1 LESWRPAFVTL
12 SIGTRGGVRACC
24 SHRPPLQTARVEQ
37 TRVTI
42 VPHTHWD
49 REWYEPFEGFLQR
62 LVEMMDTLV
71 ELLDDGFPHFH
82 LDGQTALIDD
92 YLAVR
97 PEREGDIRRLAA
109 EGRISVGPWFTQM
122 DEFLTSGES
131 HVRNLERGLARNR
144 DLGARH
150 VVGYLPDQFGHIG
163 QMPQILAH
171 GGLDRAVVWR
181 GVPRAVEKTA
191 FWWESPDG
199 TRVLTEYLAFGY
211 SIGMNLRSA
220 ERPRELADMLRE
232 SVRNLS
238 AMTAREGAMLVM
250 AGSDHHG
257 PDPTLPDRLRA
268 VEPIAPELRTEIGP
282 VAAFVE
288 GHPPDGIPVWRGEL
302 RSGARAFL
310 LPNVVSSRIRQ
321 KRERGRV
328 EALVERSAEPL
339 AALVDGF
346 DWPAEDLDRIW
357 QLLLWNGAHDSVCG
371 CSVDEVGRAVDARHA
386 EARELAEGIA
396 ARAMESLGRQVRG
409 AGTLR
414 WNPSPFQR
422 DGVPG
427 LGWRVDDRSVP
438 AEEELVPVELR
449 NGRVVAGGLEIG
461 LFDETDVGDLY
472 NFCPDDRGSPI
483 PPEDVVVDGQ
493 EVTAAFDGCT
503 AGFRASRRAGERFIR
518 LEGAIENSRPDHRL
532 RLIVTL
538 PRPVERALAG
548 APFELVERELT
559 SEGGFEPDSPCW
571 PARGVVLAGG
581 VAALH
586 EGVMEYEVV
595 DGRALAITLLRC
607 TGTISRA
614 GFATRNWP
622 AGPDIATPEAQMT
635 GRTEFA
641 LGLMADAGRD
651 DLLDSW
657 ERFALPLIEAPAA
670 GGGELPPAGSLLEL
684 RTGGAR
690 LSNVRR
696 VGGTVEVRLWNPSAR
711 DVTAVL
717 DGREVVLGPA
727 RIETA
732 RLG

>member
-1 LESWRPAFVTL
+1 MVMER
-12 SIGTRGGVRACC
+12 
-24 SHRPPLQTARVEQ
+24 

-49 REWYEPFEGFLQR
+49 REWYEPFEGFLAR
-62 LVEMMDTLV
+62 LVEMMDALLG
-71 ELLDDGFPHFH
+71 LLDDGFPHFH

-92 YLAVR
+92 YLNVR
-97 PEREGDIRRLAA
+97 PEREADVRRLAA

-144 DLGARH
+144 DLGARP

-163 QMPQILAH
+163 QMPQILAN

-181 GVPRAVEKTA
+181 GVPRAVERTA

-211 SIGMNLRSA
+211 SIGMNLHTA
-220 ERPRELADMLRE
+220 QEPGELAKMLRHE
-232 SVRNLS
+232 VGNLS
-238 AMTAREGAMLVM
+238 GMTARPHAMLVM

-257 PDPTLPDRLRA
+257 PDRTLPKRLREI
-268 VEPIAPELRTEIGP
+268 EPLAPELETSIGP

-288 GHPPDGIPVWRGEL
+288 GPPPDDIPTWHGEL

-310 LPNVVSSRIRQ
+310 LPNVYSSRIHQ

-328 EALVERSAEPL
+328 EALVERVAEPL
-339 AALVDGF
+339 AALVDGLE
-346 DWPAEDLDRIW
+346 WPAEQLDRIW

-386 EARELAEGIA
+386 EARELATEITS
-396 ARAMESLGRQVRG
+396 RAVTLLGTQVREPG
-409 AGTLR
+409 FLR
-414 WNPSPFQR
+414 WNPSPFER

-427 LGWRVDDRSVP
+427 LGWRVEPNHERRHD
-438 AEEELVPVELR
+438 VPVSVER
-449 NGRVVAGGLEIG
+449 RHGRFVVDGLEIG
-461 LFDETDVGDLY
+461 LFDEADVGDLY
-472 NFCPDDRGSPI
+472 NFCPDEGGSPI
-483 PPEDVVVDGQ
+483 PPEDVAVDGQ
-493 EVTAAFDGCT
+493 HVTATFDGCVVS
-503 AGFRASRRAGERFIR
+503 FRASRRPVEPFVR
-518 LEGAIENSRPDHRL
+518 LEGSIENSEANHRL
-532 RLIVTL
+532 RLVVTL
-538 PRPVERALAG
+538 PSAVEGALAG
-548 APFELVERELT
+548 APFELVERGLV

-571 PARGVVLAGG
+571 PARGVVLAGD

-607 TGTISRA
+607 TGTISRS
-614 GFATRNWP
+614 GFETRKWP
-622 AGPDIATPEAQMT
+622 AGPDITTPEAQMI

-641 LGLMADAGRD
+641 LGLMSGAARE
-651 DLLDSW
+651 DLLDAW
-657 ERFALPLIEAPAA
+657 EWFALPLVEAPAV
-670 GGGELPPAGSLLEL
+670 GGGSLEPTGSLLDM
-684 RTGGAR
+684 RAAGAQ

-696 VGGTVEVRLWNPSAR
+696 VDSAVEVRLWNPSAEPVKSTVGGV
-711 DVTAVL
+711 DV
-717 DGREVVLGPA
+717 ELGPA
-727 RIETA
+727 RIETV
-732 RLG
+732 RLP

>member
-1 LESWRPAFVTL
+1 
-12 SIGTRGGVRACC
+12 
-24 SHRPPLQTARVEQ
+24 VEQ

-49 REWYEPFEGFLQR
+49 REWYEPFEGFLRR
-62 LVEMMDTLV
+62 LVEMMDTLID
-71 ELLDDGFPHFH
+71 LLDDGFPHFH

-97 PEREGDIRRLAA
+97 PEREADIRRLAA

-144 DLGARH
+144 DLGARP

-163 QMPQILAH
+163 QMPQILVR

-211 SIGMNLRSA
+211 SIGMDLRSA
-220 ERPRELADMLRE
+220 ERPGELADMLRE

-257 PDPTLPDRLRA
+257 PDPTLPERLRA
-268 VEPIAPELRTEIGP
+268 MEPIAPELRIEIGP
-282 VAAFVE
+282 VAAFVD
-288 GHPPDGIPVWRGEL
+288 GHPPDDIPVWRGEL
-302 RSGARAFL
+302 RSGSRAFL
-310 LPNVVSSRIRQ
+310 LPNVVSSRIHQ
-321 KRERGRV
+321 KRERGRL
-328 EALVERSAEPL
+328 EALVERAAEPL

-346 DWPAEDLDRIW
+346 DWPAEELDHVW

-386 EARELAEGIA
+386 EARELAGGIA
-396 ARAMESLGRQVRG
+396 ARAMESLGRQVRD

-414 WNPSPFQR
+414 WNPSPFER

-427 LGWRVDDRSVP
+427 MGWRVHGRSAP
-438 AEEELVPVELR
+438 EEEEHVPVELR
-449 NGRVVAGGLEIG
+449 NGRIVAGGLEIG
-461 LFDETDVGDLY
+461 LFDENDVGDLY
-472 NFCPDDRGSPI
+472 NFCPDDDASPI
-483 PPEDVVVDGQ
+483 PPEEVVVDGQ
-493 EVTAAFDGCT
+493 EITATFDGCT
-503 AGFRASRRAGERFIR
+503 VGFRASRRAGEPFVR

-538 PRPVERALAG
+538 PGRVERALAG
-548 APFELVERELT
+548 APFELVERGLT

-586 EGVMEYEVV
+586 EGVMEYEVL

-635 GRTEFA
+635 GRTGFA
-641 LGLMADAGRD
+641 LGLMADADRD
-651 DLLDSW
+651 DLLDAW
-657 ERFALPLIEAPAA
+657 ERFALPVLEAPAA
-670 GGGELPPAGSLLEL
+670 GGGRLPATGSLLEL

-711 DVTAVL
+711 DATAVV

-727 RIETA
+727 RIETVHP
-732 RLG
+732 G

>member
-1 LESWRPAFVTL
+1 MER
-12 SIGTRGGVRACC
+12 I
-24 SHRPPLQTARVEQ
+24 
-37 TRVTI
+37 RVTI

-62 LVEMMDTLV
+62 LVEMMDTLID
-71 ELLDDGFPHFH
+71 LLDDGFPHFH

-97 PEREGDIRRLAA
+97 PEREAEVRRLAA

-131 HVRNLERGLARNR
+131 HIRNLERGLARNR
-144 DLGARH
+144 DLGAQP

-163 QMPQILAH
+163 QMPQILAN

-181 GVPRAVEKTA
+181 GVPRAVERTA

-220 ERPRELADMLRE
+220 ERPRELAGMLRE
-232 SVRNLS
+232 SVGNLS
-238 AMTAREGAMLVM
+238 GMTARANAMLVM

-257 PDPTLPDRLRA
+257 PDPTLPERLRA
-268 VEPIAPELRTEIGP
+268 MEPIAPELHTEIGP

-288 GHPPDGIPVWRGEL
+288 GPPPDDIPVWRGEL

-310 LPNVVSSRIRQ
+310 LPNVVSSRIHQ

-328 EALVERSAEPL
+328 EALVERVAEPL

-346 DWPAEDLDRIW
+346 EWPDRELDRIW

-371 CSVDEVGRAVDARHA
+371 CSVDEVGRAVDSRHA
-386 EARELAEGIA
+386 EARELAEGITR
-396 ARAMESLGRQVRG
+396 RALETLGRQVRDP
-409 AGTLR
+409 GTLR
-414 WNPSPFQR
+414 WNPSPFER
-422 DGVPG
+422 GGVPG
-427 LGWRVDDRSVP
+427 LGWRVDPDSDP
-438 AEEELVPVELR
+438 AEASAREEPVAVELR
-449 NGRVVAGGLEIG
+449 HGRVVSDGLEIA
-461 LFDETDVGDLY
+461 LFDEADVGDLY
-472 NFCPDDRGSPI
+472 NFCPDEGASPL
-483 PPEDVVVDGQ
+483 PPEDVAVEAQ
-493 EVTAAFDGCT
+493 TATASFDGCT
-503 AGFRASRRAGERFIR
+503 VAFRASRRAGEPFVR
-518 LEGAIENSRPDHRL
+518 LEGAIDNARPDHRL

-538 PRPVERALAG
+538 PGPVDGAVAG
-548 APFELVERELT
+548 APFELVERGLT

-581 VAALH
+581 VAVLH

-595 DGRALAITLLRC
+595 EGRALAVTLLRC
-607 TGTISRA
+607 TGTISRG

-622 AGPDIATPEAQMT
+622 AGPDIPTPEAQML

-641 LGLMADAGRD
+641 LGLMSGAGRD
-651 DLLDSW
+651 DLLDAW
-657 ERFALPLIEAPAA
+657 ERFALPLVEAPAA
-670 GGGELPPAGSLLEL
+670 GGGELPSSDTLLDL
-684 RTGGAR
+684 RPGGAR

-696 VGGTVEVRLWNPSAR
+696 VGGAIEVRVWNPSPSAI
-711 DVTAVL
+711 TAVV
-717 DGREVVLGPA
+717 GRREIALAPA
-727 RIETA
+727 RIETVPRVLLTPSA
-732 RLG
+732 RR